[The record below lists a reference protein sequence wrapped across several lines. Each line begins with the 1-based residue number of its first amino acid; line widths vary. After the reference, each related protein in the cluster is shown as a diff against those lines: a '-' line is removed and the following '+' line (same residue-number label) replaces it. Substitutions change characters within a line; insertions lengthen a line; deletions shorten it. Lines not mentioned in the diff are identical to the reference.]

1 MVGYHACS
9 AFINDDV
16 AVCVDS
22 YDYQTCT
29 HDDDD
34 AEILTVESDNYVKS
48 NKGQMIK
55 Q

>member
-1 MVGYHACS
+1 MITLIHKQIIAMAGYHACS

-34 AEILTVESDNYVKS
+34 AEILWRVII
-48 NKGQMIK
+48 M
-55 Q
+55 